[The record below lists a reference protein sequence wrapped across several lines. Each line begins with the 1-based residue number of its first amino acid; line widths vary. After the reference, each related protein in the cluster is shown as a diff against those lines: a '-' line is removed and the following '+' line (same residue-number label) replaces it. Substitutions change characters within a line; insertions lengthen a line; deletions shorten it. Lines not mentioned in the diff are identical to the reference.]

1 MIRFKDHQS
10 SLIHPLGRKV
20 SPTIFSSRLKP
31 TSLKYKGCELW
42 KEGRVAES
50 EGGMDTFG
58 IQIYRLMHIWLKKN
72 CILNAPDTVQP
83 GLAAI
88 LRMKQQWK
96 YESVPPGAHV
106 TFYWAIP
113 CLISSY
119 RVSGSAGRHLVCPL
133 SPQGLFRLKDP
144 LKRMSCP
151 QTERSQ
157 WHMNRPRSVRLG
169 CIRADISFPR
179 SERCWNVILHSVS
192 QVAHALVPFPN

>member
-1 MIRFKDHQS
+1 MKRGTC
-10 SLIHPLGRKV
+10 GRKW
-20 SPTIFSSRLKP
+20 
-31 TSLKYKGCELW
+31 GW
-42 KEGRVAES
+42 NG
-50 EGGMDTFG
+50 
-58 IQIYRLMHIWLKKN
+58 HIWN
-72 CILNAPDTVQP
+72 TNILINAHLIEEKLHFECSWHSPARAGCNSKDETT
-83 GLAAI
+83 I
-88 LRMKQQWK
+88 EIWI
-96 YESVPPGAHV
+96 V

-192 QVAHALVPFPN
+192 QVAHALVPFSN